1 MEPSFKFVRVRDV
14 HVPTRANQG
23 DAGIDFYVPNDLTV
37 EDLIK
42 CNTNTYIDNW
52 DNTHIDNWDSKDKIN
67 ILSDEVY
74 GFIDYDTDPE
84 AEYPE
89 DYIDYIIIGPHTTLV
104 IPSGIR
110 GILEPEASM
119 LQANDKSGVSSKKK
133 LKVTASIIDSPYTG
147 EIHHV
152 VFNTS
157 NEPVIIDL
165 GEKLVQYI
173 HIPIYLTQPD
183 EINMS
188 EFEKLKTEKE
198 LKSGRGSDGM
208 GSGKETL

>member
-23 DAGIDFYVPNDLTV
+23 DAGMDFYVPNDLTV
-37 EDLIK
+37 DDLIK
-42 CNTNTYIDNW
+42 CNTNTYIGNWNITDN
-52 DNTHIDNWDSKDKIN
+52 N
-67 ILSDEVY
+67 IQVPSNEVY
-74 GFIDYDTDPE
+74 GLINE
-84 AEYPE
+84 A
-89 DYIDYIIIGPHTTLV
+89 DDLCRILIGPHATCV
-104 IPSGIR
+104 IPSGIC

-152 VFNTS
+152 VFNTT
-157 NEPVIIDL
+157 NEVVEIDL
-165 GEKLVQYI
+165 DEKLVQYI
-173 HIPIYLTQPD
+173 HIPIYLTQPE
-183 EINMS
+183 EIWGS
-188 EFEKLKTEKE
+188 EFTKLKTEKE

>member
-14 HVPTRANQG
+14 HVPTRANRG
-23 DAGIDFYVPNDLTV
+23 DAGMDFYVPNDLTV
-37 EDLIK
+37 DDLIK
-42 CNTNTYIDNW
+42 CNTNTYISICSIYSN
-52 DNTHIDNWDSKDKIN
+52 N
-67 ILSDEVY
+67 IKVPSSNEVY
-74 GFIDYDTDPE
+74 CLINKVTDDL
-84 AEYPE
+84 YC
-89 DYIDYIIIGPHTTLV
+89 ILIGPHATCV

-152 VFNTS
+152 VFNTT

-173 HIPIYLTQPD
+173 HIPIYLTQPE
-183 EINMS
+183 EISDS
-188 EFEKLKTEKE
+188 EFNELKTEKE

>member
-1 MEPSFKFVRVRDV
+1 MESSFKFVRVRDV
-14 HVPTRANQG
+14 HVPTRANKG

-37 EDLIK
+37 NDLIK
-42 CNTNTYIDNW
+42 CNTNTYVGKCSITNHIHHIFSNEVWGLINEADNLCR
-52 DNTHIDNWDSKDKIN
+52 
-67 ILSDEVY
+67 IL
-74 GFIDYDTDPE
+74 
-84 AEYPE
+84 
-89 DYIDYIIIGPHTTLV
+89 IGPHATCV
-104 IPSGIR
+104 IPSGIC

-152 VFNTS
+152 VFNTT
-157 NEPVIIDL
+157 NKVVEIDL

-173 HIPIYLTQPD
+173 HIPIYLTQPE
-183 EINMS
+183 EIWGS
-188 EFEKLKTEKE
+188 EFTKLKTEKE

>member
-23 DAGIDFYVPNDLTV
+23 DAGMDFYVPNDLTV
-37 EDLIK
+37 DDLIK
-42 CNTNTYIDNW
+42 CNTNTYIGICIIYAN
-52 DNTHIDNWDSKDKIN
+52 N
-67 ILSDEVY
+67 IKVPSSNEVY
-74 GFIDYDTDPE
+74 CLINKVTNDLYR
-84 AEYPE
+84 
-89 DYIDYIIIGPHTTLV
+89 ILIGPHATCV

-173 HIPIYLTQPD
+173 HIPIYLTKPE

>member
-23 DAGIDFYVPNDLTV
+23 DAGMDFYVPNDLTV
-37 EDLIK
+37 DDLIK
-42 CNTNTYIDNW
+42 CNTNTYIGICSIYAN
-52 DNTHIDNWDSKDKIN
+52 N
-67 ILSDEVY
+67 IKVPSSNEVY
-74 GFIDYDTDPE
+74 CLINKVTDDL
-84 AEYPE
+84 YR
-89 DYIDYIIIGPHTTLV
+89 ILIGPHATCV
-104 IPSGIR
+104 IPSGIC

-152 VFNTS
+152 VFNTT
-157 NEPVIIDL
+157 NEQTRIDL

-173 HIPIYLTQPD
+173 HIPIYLTQPE
-183 EINMS
+183 EIWGS
-188 EFEKLKTEKE
+188 EFTKLKTEKE

>member
-23 DAGIDFYVPNDLTV
+23 DAGMDFYVPNDLTV
-37 EDLIK
+37 DDLIK
-42 CNTNTYIDNW
+42 CNTNTYIRNFDI
-52 DNTHIDNWDSKDKIN
+52 TSKDQITV
-67 ILSDEVY
+67 LAGEVY
-74 GFIDYDTDPE
+74 CFVNDVDPKN
-84 AEYPE
+84 YM
-89 DYIDYIIIGPHTTLV
+89 DSIVIGPHATCV
-104 IPSGIR
+104 IPSGIC

-152 VFNTS
+152 VFNTT
-157 NEPVIIDL
+157 NEQTRIDL

-173 HIPIYLTQPD
+173 HIPIYLTQPE
-183 EINMS
+183 EIWGS

>member
-23 DAGIDFYVPNDLTV
+23 DAGMDFYVPNDLTV
-37 EDLIK
+37 DDLIK
-42 CNTNTYIDNW
+42 CNTNTYIGNW
-52 DNTHIDNWDSKDKIN
+52 DKVSKDKIN
-67 ILSDEVY
+67 VSFGEVY

-89 DYIDYIIIGPHTTLV
+89 DHIDYIIIGPHTTCV

-152 VFNTS
+152 VFNTT
-157 NEPVIIDL
+157 NEPVRIDL

-173 HIPIYLTQPD
+173 HIPIYLTKPE
-183 EINMS
+183 EISDS

>member
-14 HVPTRANQG
+14 HVPTRANKG
-23 DAGIDFYVPNDLTV
+23 DAGMDFYVPNDLTV
-37 EDLIK
+37 DDIIK
-42 CNTNTYIDNW
+42 YNTNTYVGNCDI
-52 DNTHIDNWDSKDKIN
+52 TSKDQITVPAG
-67 ILSDEVY
+67 EVY
-74 GFIDYDTDPE
+74 GLINESDDLCR
-84 AEYPE
+84 
-89 DYIDYIIIGPHTTLV
+89 ILIGPHATCV
-104 IPSGIR
+104 IPSGIC

-152 VFNTS
+152 VFNTT
-157 NEPVIIDL
+157 NKVVEIDL

-173 HIPIYLTQPD
+173 HIPIYLTQPE
-183 EINMS
+183 EIS
-188 EFEKLKTEKE
+188 GIEFNELKTEKE

>member
-37 EDLIK
+37 YDLIK
-42 CNTNTYIDNW
+42 CNTNTYIGNW
-52 DNTHIDNWDSKDKIN
+52 SITDHIRV
-67 ILSDEVY
+67 LSNEVY
-74 GFIDYDTDPE
+74 GLINESDDLFSIL
-84 AEYPE
+84 
-89 DYIDYIIIGPHTTLV
+89 IGPHATCV
-104 IPSGIR
+104 IPSGIC

-152 VFNTS
+152 VFNTT
-157 NEPVIIDL
+157 NEIVEINL

>member
-1 MEPSFKFVRVRDV
+1 MEPSFKFIRVRDV
-14 HVPTRANQG
+14 HVPTRANAG
-23 DAGIDFYVPNDLTV
+23 DAGMDFYVPNNFRIEDLT
-37 EDLIK
+37 K
-42 CNTNTYIDNW
+42 CNTHVDSYLVDRMVFNSDSNVFIIMNSDGNSIKHFYINAHS
-52 DNTHIDNWDSKDKIN
+52 TC
-67 ILSDEVY
+67 
-74 GFIDYDTDPE
+74 
-84 AEYPE
+84 
-89 DYIDYIIIGPHTTLV
+89 V

-152 VFNTS
+152 IFNTT
-157 NEPVIIDL
+157 NNPVRIDL

-173 HIPIYLTQPD
+173 HIPIYLTQPE
-183 EINMS
+183 EIKDS
-188 EFEKLKTEKE
+188 EFMELKTKKE
-198 LKSGRGSDGM
+198 LESGRGEAGM

>member
-23 DAGIDFYVPNDLTV
+23 DAGMDFYVPNDLTV
-37 EDLIK
+37 DDLIT
-42 CNTNTYIDNW
+42 CNTNTYIRNFDI
-52 DNTHIDNWDSKDKIN
+52 TSKDQITVPAG
-67 ILSDEVY
+67 EVY
-74 GFIDYDTDPE
+74 CFVDDVDPD
-84 AEYPE
+84 AEYHK
-89 DYIDYIIIGPHTTLV
+89 DYIDSIVIGPHATCV
-104 IPSGIR
+104 IPSGIC

-152 VFNTS
+152 LFNTT
-157 NEPVIIDL
+157 NEPVRIDL

>member
-23 DAGIDFYVPNDLTV
+23 DAGMDFYVPNDLTV
-37 EDLIK
+37 DDLIK
-42 CNTNTYIDNW
+42 CNTTTYVGNCSITDHHIHVPSNEVCGLINEADNLFC
-52 DNTHIDNWDSKDKIN
+52 
-67 ILSDEVY
+67 IL
-74 GFIDYDTDPE
+74 
-84 AEYPE
+84 
-89 DYIDYIIIGPHTTLV
+89 IGPHATCV
-104 IPSGIR
+104 IPSGIC

-157 NEPVIIDL
+157 NEQVIIDL

-188 EFEKLKTEKE
+188 EFEKLKIEKE

>member
-23 DAGIDFYVPNDLTV
+23 DAGMDFYVPNDLTV
-37 EDLIK
+37 DDLIK
-42 CNTNTYIDNW
+42 CNTNTYMGHRSIYDNNIQVPSNEVYCFVDDV
-52 DNTHIDNWDSKDKIN
+52 DNLCN
-67 ILSDEVY
+67 IL
-74 GFIDYDTDPE
+74 
-84 AEYPE
+84 
-89 DYIDYIIIGPHTTLV
+89 IGPHATCV
-104 IPSGIR
+104 IPSGIC

-152 VFNTS
+152 VFNTT

-165 GEKLVQYI
+165 GDKLVQYI
-173 HIPIYLTQPD
+173 HIPIYLTQPE
-183 EINMS
+183 EISDS
-188 EFEKLKTEKE
+188 EFNELKTEKE

>member
-23 DAGIDFYVPNDLTV
+23 DAGMDFYVPNDLTV
-37 EDLIK
+37 DDLIK
-42 CNTNTYIDNW
+42 CNTNTYVGSCSITD
-52 DNTHIDNWDSKDKIN
+52 HIKVPSN
-67 ILSDEVY
+67 EVY
-74 GFIDYDTDPE
+74 CLINE
-84 AEYPE
+84 A
-89 DYIDYIIIGPHTTLV
+89 DNLFCILIGPHATCV

-152 VFNTS
+152 VFNTT

-173 HIPIYLTQPD
+173 HIPIYLTKPE
-183 EINMS
+183 EISDS

>member
-1 MEPSFKFVRVRDV
+1 MEPSFKFVRVRAV

-23 DAGIDFYVPNDLTV
+23 DARMDFYVPNDLTV

-42 CNTNTYIDNW
+42 CNTTTYVGSCSITD
-52 DNTHIDNWDSKDKIN
+52 HIKVPSN
-67 ILSDEVY
+67 EVY
-74 GFIDYDTDPE
+74 CLINE
-84 AEYPE
+84 A
-89 DYIDYIIIGPHTTLV
+89 DNLFCILIGPHATCV
-104 IPSGIR
+104 IPSGIC

-173 HIPIYLTQPD
+173 HIPIYLTQPE
-183 EINMS
+183 EINIS

>member
-37 EDLIK
+37 DDLIK
-42 CNTNTYIDNW
+42 CNTNTYMGNWNITDN
-52 DNTHIDNWDSKDKIN
+52 N
-67 ILSDEVY
+67 IQVHSNEVY
-74 GFIDYDTDPE
+74 GLINE
-84 AEYPE
+84 A
-89 DYIDYIIIGPHTTLV
+89 DDLCRILIGPHATCV
-104 IPSGIR
+104 IPSGIC

-152 VFNTS
+152 VFNTT
-157 NEPVIIDL
+157 NEQVIIDL

-173 HIPIYLTQPD
+173 HITIYLTQPD

>member
-23 DAGIDFYVPNDLTV
+23 DAGMDFYVPNDLTV
-37 EDLIK
+37 DDLIK
-42 CNTNTYIDNW
+42 CNTNTYVGSCSITD
-52 DNTHIDNWDSKDKIN
+52 HIKVPSN
-67 ILSDEVY
+67 EVY
-74 GFIDYDTDPE
+74 CLINE
-84 AEYPE
+84 A
-89 DYIDYIIIGPHTTLV
+89 DDLCRILIGPHATCV
-104 IPSGIR
+104 IPSGIC

-152 VFNTS
+152 VFNTT

-173 HIPIYLTQPD
+173 HIPIYLTQPE
-183 EINMS
+183 EISDS

>member
-14 HVPTRANQG
+14 HVPTRANKG

-37 EDLIK
+37 DDIIK
-42 CNTNTYIDNW
+42 CNTNTYISICSIYAN
-52 DNTHIDNWDSKDKIN
+52 N
-67 ILSDEVY
+67 IKVPSSNEVY
-74 GFIDYDTDPE
+74 CLINKDLYR
-84 AEYPE
+84 
-89 DYIDYIIIGPHTTLV
+89 ILIGPHATCV

-173 HIPIYLTQPD
+173 HIPIYLTQPE
-183 EINMS
+183 EISDS
-188 EFEKLKTEKE
+188 EFNELKTEKE

>member
-14 HVPTRANQG
+14 HVPTRANKG
-23 DAGIDFYVPNDLTV
+23 DAGMDFYVPNDLTV
-37 EDLIK
+37 DDLIK
-42 CNTNTYIDNW
+42 CNTNTYVGNWSITDN
-52 DNTHIDNWDSKDKIN
+52 N
-67 ILSDEVY
+67 IHVPSNEVY
-74 GFIDYDTDPE
+74 GLINE
-84 AEYPE
+84 A
-89 DYIDYIIIGPHTTLV
+89 DDLCRILIGPHATCV
-104 IPSGIR
+104 IPSGIC

-152 VFNTS
+152 VFNTT
-157 NEPVIIDL
+157 NEVVEINL

-183 EINMS
+183 EISDN
-188 EFEKLKTEKE
+188 EFKKLKKEKE

>member
-23 DAGIDFYVPNDLTV
+23 DAGMDFYVPNYLTV
-37 EDLIK
+37 HDFIK
-42 CNTNTYIDNW
+42 CNTNTYVDNW
-52 DNTHIDNWDSKDKIN
+52 SITYPIKVPSN
-67 ILSDEVY
+67 EVY
-74 GFIDYDTDPE
+74 GLINESDDLFS
-84 AEYPE
+84 
-89 DYIDYIIIGPHTTLV
+89 IIIGPHATCV

-152 VFNTS
+152 VFNTT
-157 NEPVIIDL
+157 NNVVEINL

>member
-23 DAGIDFYVPNDLTV
+23 DAGMDFYVPNDLTV
-37 EDLIK
+37 DDLIK
-42 CNTNTYIDNW
+42 CNTNTYVGSCSITD
-52 DNTHIDNWDSKDKIN
+52 HIKVPYN
-67 ILSDEVY
+67 EVY
-74 GFIDYDTDPE
+74 CLINE
-84 AEYPE
+84 A
-89 DYIDYIIIGPHTTLV
+89 DNLFCILIGPHATCV
-104 IPSGIR
+104 IPSGIC

-152 VFNTS
+152 VFNTT

-165 GEKLVQYI
+165 GDKLVQYI
-173 HIPIYLTQPD
+173 HIPIYLTQPE
-183 EINMS
+183 EINIS

>member
-14 HVPTRANQG
+14 HIPTRANQG

-37 EDLIK
+37 DDLIK
-42 CNTNTYIDNW
+42 CNTNTHVGNCSITKPIYHVFSNEVGLINES
-52 DNTHIDNWDSKDKIN
+52 DSICS
-67 ILSDEVY
+67 IL
-74 GFIDYDTDPE
+74 
-84 AEYPE
+84 
-89 DYIDYIIIGPHTTLV
+89 IGPHSTCV
-104 IPSGIR
+104 IPSGIC

-152 VFNTS
+152 VFNTT
-157 NEPVIIDL
+157 NEPVRINL

-173 HIPIYLTQPD
+173 HIPIYLTQPE

>member
-37 EDLIK
+37 DDLIK
-42 CNTNTYIDNW
+42 CNTNTYVGNW
-52 DNTHIDNWDSKDKIN
+52 DITSKDQITVQAG
-67 ILSDEVY
+67 EVY
-74 GFIDYDTDPE
+74 CFVNDVNDIYR
-84 AEYPE
+84 
-89 DYIDYIIIGPHTTLV
+89 ILIGPHATCV
-104 IPSGIR
+104 IPSGIC

-173 HIPIYLTQPD
+173 HIPIYLTQPE

>member
-37 EDLIK
+37 DDLIK
-42 CNTNTYIDNW
+42 CNTNTYVGNW
-52 DNTHIDNWDSKDKIN
+52 DITDNN
-67 ILSDEVY
+67 IQVPSNEVY
-74 GFIDYDTDPE
+74 GLINE
-84 AEYPE
+84 A
-89 DYIDYIIIGPHTTLV
+89 DDLCRILIGPHATCV
-104 IPSGIR
+104 IPSGIC

-152 VFNTS
+152 VFNTT
-157 NEPVIIDL
+157 NEVVEIDL

-173 HIPIYLTQPD
+173 HIPIYLTQPE
-183 EINMS
+183 EIWGS
-188 EFEKLKTEKE
+188 EFTKLKTEKE

>member
-1 MEPSFKFVRVRDV
+1 MKPSFKFVRVRDV

-23 DAGIDFYVPNDLTV
+23 DAGIDFYVPNDLNV
-37 EDLIK
+37 EDLTK
-42 CNTNTYIDNW
+42 CNGKVDFYQVNQRSYDFFKSKSDLLVMISGNSIKYLYINAHA
-52 DNTHIDNWDSKDKIN
+52 TCI
-67 ILSDEVY
+67 
-74 GFIDYDTDPE
+74 
-84 AEYPE
+84 
-89 DYIDYIIIGPHTTLV
+89 

-133 LKVTASIIDSPYTG
+133 IKVTASIIDSPYTG

-152 VFNTS
+152 IFNTT
-157 NEPVIIDL
+157 NEPVRIDL

-173 HIPIYLTQPD
+173 HIPIYLTQPE
-183 EINMS
+183 EILDS
-188 EFEKLKTEKE
+188 EFTKLKTEKE

>member
-23 DAGIDFYVPNDLTV
+23 DAGMDFYVPNDLTV
-37 EDLIK
+37 DDLII
-42 CNTNTYIDNW
+42 CNLSTTIGNYSIYDN
-52 DNTHIDNWDSKDKIN
+52 N
-67 ILSDEVY
+67 IQVPSNEVY
-74 GFIDYDTDPE
+74 CLINQVTDDI
-84 AEYPE
+84 YR
-89 DYIDYIIIGPHTTLV
+89 ILIGPHATCV

>member
-23 DAGIDFYVPNDLTV
+23 DAGMDFYVPNDLTV
-37 EDLIK
+37 DDLIK
-42 CNTNTYIDNW
+42 CNTNTYIRNFDI
-52 DNTHIDNWDSKDKIN
+52 TSKDQITV
-67 ILSDEVY
+67 LAGEVY
-74 GFIDYDTDPE
+74 CFVNDVDPKN
-84 AEYPE
+84 YM
-89 DYIDYIIIGPHTTLV
+89 DSILIGPHATCV
-104 IPSGIR
+104 IPSGIC

-152 VFNTS
+152 VFNTT
-157 NEPVIIDL
+157 NKPVRIDL

-183 EINMS
+183 EISDS

>member
-23 DAGIDFYVPNDLTV
+23 DAGMDFYVPNDLTV
-37 EDLIK
+37 DDLIK
-42 CNTNTYIDNW
+42 CNTNTYVDNW
-52 DNTHIDNWDSKDKIN
+52 SITDHIQVPSN
-67 ILSDEVY
+67 EVY
-74 GFIDYDTDPE
+74 GLINESDDLFSIL
-84 AEYPE
+84 
-89 DYIDYIIIGPHTTLV
+89 IGPHATCV
-104 IPSGIR
+104 IPSGIC

-152 VFNTS
+152 VFNTT
-157 NEPVIIDL
+157 NEPVRIDL

-173 HIPIYLTQPD
+173 HIPIYLTKPD
-183 EINMS
+183 EINIS

>member
-1 MEPSFKFVRVRDV
+1 MEPRFKIVRVRHV

-37 EDLIK
+37 DDLIK
-42 CNTNTYIDNW
+42 CNTNTYIGNW
-52 DNTHIDNWDSKDKIN
+52 SITSYIKITVPAG
-67 ILSDEVY
+67 EVY
-74 GFIDYDTDPE
+74 CFVDDVDPD
-84 AEYPE
+84 AEYPKNYM
-89 DYIDYIIIGPHTTLV
+89 DSIVIGPHATCV
-104 IPSGIR
+104 IPSGIC

-173 HIPIYLTQPD
+173 HIPIYLTQPE

>member
-37 EDLIK
+37 DDLIK
-42 CNTNTYIDNW
+42 CNTNTYIGNWSITDN
-52 DNTHIDNWDSKDKIN
+52 N
-67 ILSDEVY
+67 IQVPSNEVY
-74 GFIDYDTDPE
+74 GLINEVDNLCH
-84 AEYPE
+84 
-89 DYIDYIIIGPHTTLV
+89 ILIGPHATCV

-152 VFNTS
+152 VFNTT
-157 NEPVIIDL
+157 NEIVEIDL

-173 HIPIYLTQPD
+173 HIPLYLTQPE
-183 EINMS
+183 EISDS
-188 EFEKLKTEKE
+188 EFKELKIEKE
-198 LKSGRGSDGM
+198 FKSGRGSDGM

>member
-14 HVPTRANQG
+14 HIPTRANQG
-23 DAGIDFYVPNDLTV
+23 DAGMDFYVPNDLTV
-37 EDLIK
+37 DDLIK
-42 CNTNTYIDNW
+42 CNTNTYISICSIYDN
-52 DNTHIDNWDSKDKIN
+52 N
-67 ILSDEVY
+67 IQVPSNEVY
-74 GFIDYDTDPE
+74 GLINE
-84 AEYPE
+84 A
-89 DYIDYIIIGPHTTLV
+89 DDLCRILIGPHATCV
-104 IPSGIR
+104 IPSGIC

-173 HIPIYLTQPD
+173 HIPIYLTQPE

-188 EFEKLKTEKE
+188 EFNELKTEKE

>member
-37 EDLIK
+37 DDLIK
-42 CNTNTYIDNW
+42 CNTTTYVGNCSITDN
-52 DNTHIDNWDSKDKIN
+52 HINVPSN
-67 ILSDEVY
+67 EVY
-74 GFIDYDTDPE
+74 GLINE
-84 AEYPE
+84 A
-89 DYIDYIIIGPHTTLV
+89 DDLCRILIGPHATCV
-104 IPSGIR
+104 IPSGIC

-152 VFNTS
+152 VFNTT
-157 NEPVIIDL
+157 NKPVRIDL

-173 HIPIYLTQPD
+173 HIPIYLTQSE

>member
-23 DAGIDFYVPNDLTV
+23 DAGMDFYVPNDLTV
-37 EDLIK
+37 ADLIK
-42 CNTNTYIDNW
+42 CNTTTYVGNCGITD
-52 DNTHIDNWDSKDKIN
+52 HIKV
-67 ILSDEVY
+67 LSNEVY
-74 GFIDYDTDPE
+74 GLIN
-84 AEYPE
+84 E
-89 DYIDYIIIGPHTTLV
+89 DDDLFSILIGPHATCV
-104 IPSGIR
+104 IPSGIC

-173 HIPIYLTQPD
+173 HIPIYLTQPE
-183 EINMS
+183 EISDS

>member
-37 EDLIK
+37 DDLIK
-42 CNTNTYIDNW
+42 CNTNTYVDNW
-52 DNTHIDNWDSKDKIN
+52 SITDPIKVPSN
-67 ILSDEVY
+67 EVY
-74 GFIDYDTDPE
+74 GLINE
-84 AEYPE
+84 A
-89 DYIDYIIIGPHTTLV
+89 DDLCRILIGPHATCV
-104 IPSGIR
+104 IPSGIC

-152 VFNTS
+152 VFNTT
-157 NEPVIIDL
+157 NEVVEIDL

-173 HIPIYLTQPD
+173 HIPIYLTQPE
-183 EINMS
+183 EISDS
-188 EFEKLKTEKE
+188 EFNELKTEKE

>member
-1 MEPSFKFVRVRDV
+1 
-14 HVPTRANQG
+14 
-23 DAGIDFYVPNDLTV
+23 
-37 EDLIK
+37 
-42 CNTNTYIDNW
+42 
-52 DNTHIDNWDSKDKIN
+52 
-67 ILSDEVY
+67 
-74 GFIDYDTDPE
+74 
-84 AEYPE
+84 
-89 DYIDYIIIGPHTTLV
+89 
-104 IPSGIR
+104 
-110 GILEPEASM
+110 M

-173 HIPIYLTQPD
+173 HIPIYLTQPY